1 MELREM
7 AERYRDSTEVFLTL
21 VHSLTESDLDAS
33 DQEGWTPR
41 QVIHHVADSE
51 AQSYARLRRLVAEPG
66 TTIQGYDEAKWA
78 ENKDLNYK
86 VVEVSHSIEV
96 IAAVRRSSYLL
107 LQRLS
112 ADTLNNAGVHSES
125 GAYSVL
131 DWISTYTRHP
141 LEHAEQ
147 IKKQL
152 KMN

>member
-1 MELREM
+1 M
-7 AERYRDSTEVFLTL
+7 AKRYRDSTEVFLTL
-21 VHSLTESDLDAS
+21 VHSLTESDLDS
-33 DQEGWTPR
+33 VDREGWTPR

-66 TTIQGYDEAKWA
+66 TMIQGYDEAKWA
-78 ENKDLNYK
+78 ENKDLSYK
-86 VVEVSHSIEV
+86 VVEVSHSIAV
-96 IAAVRRSSYLL
+96 VAAVRESSYLL

-112 ADTLNNAGVHSES
+112 AGTLKNAGIHSES
-125 GAYSVL
+125 GAFSVG

>member
-1 MELREM
+1 MKNDFAAVYKE
-7 AERYRDSTEVFLTL
+7 STDAFLTL
-21 VHSLTESDLDAS
+21 ARSLSESDLDTA

-78 ENKDLNYK
+78 ENKDLSYK
-86 VVEVSHSIEV
+86 VVEVSHSIAV
-96 IAAVRRSSYLL
+96 IAAVRESSYLL

-112 ADTLNNAGVHSES
+112 ADTLDNAGIHSES
-125 GAYSVL
+125 GAYSVS
-131 DWISTYTRHP
+131 DWIETYTRHP

-147 IKKQL
+147 IRKQL
-152 KMN
+152 KH

>member
-1 MELREM
+1 M
-7 AERYRDSTEVFLTL
+7 AERYRNSTEVFLTL
-21 VHSLTESDLDAS
+21 VHLLTESDLDTA

-66 TTIQGYDEAKWA
+66 TMIQGYDEAKWA
-78 ENKDLNYK
+78 ENKELNYK
-86 VVEVSHSIEV
+86 VIEVSHSIEV

-107 LQRLS
+107 LQRIS
-112 ADTLNNAGVHSES
+112 AGTLNNAGIHSES
-125 GAYSVL
+125 GAYSVG

>member
-1 MELREM
+1 MKNDFAAVYKE
-7 AERYRDSTEVFLTL
+7 STDAFLTL
-21 VHSLTESDLDAS
+21 ARSLSESDLDTA

-78 ENKDLNYK
+78 ENKDLSYK
-86 VVEVSHSIEV
+86 VIEVSHSIAV
-96 IAAVRRSSYLL
+96 IAAVRESSYLL
-107 LQRLS
+107 LKRLS

-125 GAYSVL
+125 GAYSVS
-131 DWISTYTRHP
+131 DWIETYTRHP

-147 IKKQL
+147 IRKQL
-152 KMN
+152 KH